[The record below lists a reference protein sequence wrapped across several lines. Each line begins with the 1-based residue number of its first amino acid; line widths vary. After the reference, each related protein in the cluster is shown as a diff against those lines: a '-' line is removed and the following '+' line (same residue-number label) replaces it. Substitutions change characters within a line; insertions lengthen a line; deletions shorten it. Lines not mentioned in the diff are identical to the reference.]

1 MESFFLGAV
10 SALIMSLLSFV
21 IRKVMNYFTSKDD
34 VVFFEASEDEKDRS
48 KF

>member
-34 VVFFEASEDEKDRS
+34 VVFFEASEDNEEKAS
-48 KF
+48 F